1 MLGWAHCASWHRKAQ
16 DDRGVRR
23 LWSAP
28 PYRRQRALRSLSVQ
42 VHSSQSGFL
51 AGLDDIIRSF
61 ASPPLW
67 ITLGWYDFTLRYRR
81 TYFGPLWELLVVGVW
96 IAGLG
101 VLFGKLLGAGDDYLV
116 YLSVGVILWSYISS
130 TLTTGAAVF
139 VSNARAISSINNP
152 LFTYVLRNGVE
163 HWAKMAVHSVLL
175 IGVLAWSGVQIGWQ
189 TLLAAPGLMLLL
201 LGSMWAVPLLG
212 FAGARYRDLTHLIRA
227 GMRFLF
233 FATPVFWYA
242 HGLGDR
248 DFLAL
253 VNPFTHY
260 LEIVRA
266 PLMGETAPMLSW
278 SIVLAIDAIGLML
291 FAATYSPLRRRLAIW
306 IG

>member
-1 MLGWAHCASWHRKAQ
+1 MLGLAHRASCHSEPQ
-16 DDRGVRR
+16 DTRAGPPSRQAAFPNGRRG
-23 LWSAP
+23 
-28 PYRRQRALRSLSVQ
+28 LRNLPVQ

-51 AGLDDIIRSF
+51 AGLDDIVRSF

-81 TYFGPLWELLVVGVW
+81 TYFGPLWELVVVGVW

-116 YLSVGVILWSYISS
+116 YLSVGVILWSYISG

-189 TLLAAPGLMLLL
+189 TLLAAPGLMLLF

-242 HGLGDR
+242 DGLGDR
-248 DFLAL
+248 GFLAL
-253 VNPFTHY
+253 LNPFTHY
-260 LEIVRA
+260 LEVVRA

-278 SIVLAIDAIGLML
+278 SVVLAIDAIGLML

>member
-1 MLGWAHCASWHRKAQ
+1 M
-16 DDRGVRR
+16 
-23 LWSAP
+23 
-28 PYRRQRALRSLSVQ
+28 SVQ
-42 VHSSQSGFL
+42 VHSSRSGFL
-51 AGLDDIIRSF
+51 AGLDDVVRSF

-101 VLFGKLLGAGDDYLV
+101 LLFGRLLGSSGENYLM
-116 YLSVGVILWSYISS
+116 YLTTGVILWSYISS
-130 TLTTGAAVF
+130 ILTTGAAVF

-152 LFTYVLRNGVE
+152 LFTYVLRNAVE
-163 HWAKMAVHSVLL
+163 HWAKMAVHLLIL
-175 IGVLAWSGVQIGWQ
+175 IGVFVLSDVQLGWQ
-189 TLLAAPGLMLLL
+189 TLLAFPGLLL
-201 LGSMWAVPLLG
+201 LFLGSLVAVPLLG
-212 FAGARYRDLTHLIRA
+212 FAGARYRDLTHMIRA

-233 FATPVFWYA
+233 FATPVFWYVD
-242 HGLGDR
+242 GLGDR

-253 VNPFTHY
+253 LNPFTHY

-266 PLMGETAPMLSW
+266 PLTGETASVLSW
-278 SIVLAIDAIGLML
+278 SIVLAIDAVGLIL
-291 FAATYSPLRRRLAIW
+291 FAVTYSSLRRRLAIW

>member
-1 MLGWAHCASWHRKAQ
+1 MLGWANRASWSHESQEARSQTCFRRSATG
-16 DDRGVRR
+16 GV
-23 LWSAP
+23 
-28 PYRRQRALRSLSVQ
+28 SLSDLPIR
-42 VHSSQSGFL
+42 VHTSQSGFL

-81 TYFGPLWELLVVGVW
+81 TYLGPLWEILVVGLW

-101 VLFGKLLGAGDDYLV
+101 LLFGRLLGHSAENYLV

-152 LFTYVLRNGVE
+152 LFTYVLRNAVE
-163 HWAKMAVHSVLL
+163 HWAKMVVHSLILLGVLL
-175 IGVLAWSGVQIGWQ
+175 FSDVQMGWES
-189 TLLAAPGLMLLL
+189 LLAVPGLLL
-201 LGSMWAVPLLG
+201 LFLGSLVAVPLLG
-212 FAGARYRDLTHLIRA
+212 FAGARYRDLTHMIRA

-233 FATPVFWYA
+233 FATPVFWYVD
-242 HGLGDR
+242 GLGDR

-253 VNPFTHY
+253 LNPFTHY
-260 LEIVRA
+260 LELVRA
-266 PLMGETAPMLSW
+266 PLTGEAPSALSW
-278 SIVLAIDAIGLML
+278 SVVLALNAVGLVL
-291 FAATYSPLRRRLAIW
+291 FAATYSSFRRRLAIW
-306 IG
+306 VG